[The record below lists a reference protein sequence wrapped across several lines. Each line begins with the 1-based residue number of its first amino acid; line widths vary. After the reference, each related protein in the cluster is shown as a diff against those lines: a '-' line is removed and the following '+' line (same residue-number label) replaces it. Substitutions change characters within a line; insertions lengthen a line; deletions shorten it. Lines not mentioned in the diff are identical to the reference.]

1 VAALETEKSKNDK
14 PPKEMVEKPKVRSE
28 LNSLK
33 SRQEMYQLTL
43 NYQSEATKVLEI
55 DSSNPFFCK
64 TCNCSLKDN
73 QAYFDHFN
81 GKRHNQLLGMNMRVE
96 KVGLDK
102 VKEKLLNM
110 KRKAEQKMTTKKEM
124 MKVAEESSDDE

>member
-1 VAALETEKSKNDK
+1 MAAIQAQKNLNEK
-14 PPKEMVEKPKVRSE
+14 PPKEIIEKPKVRSE
-28 LNSLK
+28 LNSHK
-33 SRQEMYQLTL
+33 SRQEMNQLTVT
-43 NYQSEATKVLEI
+43 QSTKEITEI

-96 KVGLDK
+96 KVGIDK

-110 KRKAEQKMTTKKEM
+110 KRKAVQKMTTKHEM
-124 MKVAEESSDDE
+124 IKIADLEHDNQL